1 MEENYKQ
8 QYDDLIKAAL
18 SENRGIKSEC
28 GYEIHHILPKCKGG
42 NNNKDNLVKL
52 TLFEHIKA
60 HYLLALAYPEEEKL
74 LYAFSMTMRVQART
88 TDEIKN
94 ITEEELKNTSDLLNK
109 LAEIRKTEKYK
120 IELSQNIKKHYDE
133 HPLSEERRKQMSE
146 SAIKRYNEHPE
157 LKEKIS
163 NSVKKYFLQNPMSE
177 KTKIKMSESRI
188 GKKKSDSAKENL
200 KKSWTL
206 ERRKQ
211 FGISR
216 SGSGNNLSKTWVLL
230 NKESG
235 DIFEVGCL
243 KEFVKNN
250 LSIKYNTFYAR
261 LQKDSDNK
269 YKLLEVKSK

>member
-8 QYDDLIKAAL
+8 QYDDLIRNVL
-18 SENRGIKSEC
+18 SEERGIKPEC
-28 GYEIHHILPKCKGG
+28 GYEIHHIIPKCQGG
-42 NNNKDNLVKL
+42 SNSKDNLIKL

-94 ITEEELKNTSDLLNK
+94 ITEEELVNTSDLLNK
-109 LAEIRKTEKYK
+109 LAKFRKTEKYK
-120 IELSQNIKKHYDE
+120 IEKSNSIKKYYSK
-133 HPLSEERRKQMSE
+133 HPLTEERRKRMSE
-146 SAIKRYNEHPE
+146 DAIKRYNEHPE

-163 NSVKKYFLQNPMSE
+163 NSVKKYFLQNPMLE
-177 KTKIKMSESRI
+177 ETKIKMSKSRI
-188 GKKKSDSAKENL
+188 GKKKSDSVKENL

-216 SGSGNNLSKTWVLL
+216 SGSSNNLAKIWVLL
-230 NKESG
+230 DREN
-235 DIFEVGCL
+235 DNVFEVDCL

-250 LSIKYNTFYAR
+250 LSVKYNTFYAR
-261 LQKDSDNK
+261 LRRDSDNK